1 MQRLFKTKL
10 QNAKEKASVTLTL
23 LIFGLPIM
31 PLNQKISRNNVGLP
45 VSSISKFLVK
55 LMIV

>member
-10 QNAKEKASVTLTL
+10 QNAKVKASVTLTL

-31 PLNQKISRNNVGLP
+31 PLNQKISRNNVDLP